1 MLAFLAEHALT
12 AALSELF
19 PREIHS
25 TTSMLMF
32 AYLAVLAKLLALQA
46 LSLKADKQSIDR
58 LADHRRLSQN
68 AGTTSFLSNISALIQ
83 FFH

>member
-1 MLAFLAEHALT
+1 MLAFLVEHALT

-58 LADHRRLSQN
+58 LADQRRLSQN

-83 FFH
+83 VFH